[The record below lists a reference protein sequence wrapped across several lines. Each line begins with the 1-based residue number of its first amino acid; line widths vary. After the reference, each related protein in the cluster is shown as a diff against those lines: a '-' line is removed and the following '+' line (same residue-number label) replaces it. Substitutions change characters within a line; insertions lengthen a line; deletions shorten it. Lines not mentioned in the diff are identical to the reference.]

1 MIIETLLKGM
11 TLHKVE
17 FDEFMVEVDEDEVD
31 DIIHALGYALVGYVA
46 GDFPEMDAINKLR
59 NF

>member
-1 MIIETLLKGM
+1 M

>member
-1 MIIETLLKGM
+1 M

-17 FDEFMVEVDEDEVD
+17 FDEFTVEVDEDEEVD
-31 DIIHALGYALVGYVA
+31 DIIHAWGYTLVRYVA
-46 GDFPEMDAINKLR
+46 GSFPEMDAINKLR